1 MADSTLADLT
11 AAELAEQFSRRDL
24 SPVEVTLAVLERID
38 ACEPRVNAM
47 YRIARESAL
56 EAARESAQRWQAG
69 APRSAAD
76 GIPVTVKENLY
87 SRGDPAPI
95 GTAAGSLAPRPA
107 DAPPVARLRE
117 AGCVIVGKTTMPDF
131 GMLSSGL
138 SSIHGITRNPWRTDL
153 NPAGSSSGA
162 AAAAAAG
169 YGPWHLGTDIGGSIR
184 LPAFHCGVFGLKPSL
199 GRVPI
204 NPPFLGRVA
213 GPLTR
218 TVHDAALL
226 MNVIA
231 QPDARD
237 FMSLPAEACD
247 YTQDLERIQLA
258 GLRIGLLE
266 DMGTGWPAEP
276 AVVDTVR
283 DAARALER
291 AGAQIE
297 PIPSFLSAEMLDG
310 IQQFFEA
317 RSHNELMALDSAARA
332 SVLPFIVEWATWR
345 ASVFSGA
352 DVMRAYNQIHAMR
365 EAAVAASQPFDY
377 LLMPTAPI
385 ARYPAEHACPGND
398 PHRALDHI
406 AFTVAWNMSEQP
418 AAAVNWRFDGEG
430 LPLGVQLVGRR
441 FDDRAVLRLARG
453 IEMLRP
459 VQQPWPPVR

>member
-56 EAARESAQRWQAG
+56 DAARESAQRWRAG
-69 APRSAAD
+69 VPRSAAD

-297 PIPSFLSAEMLDG
+297 PIQSFLSAAMLDG

-317 RSHNELMALDSAARA
+317 RSHNELMALDSTARS

-345 ASVFSGA
+345 ASLFSGA

-453 IEMLRP
+453 VEMLRP

>member
-56 EAARESAQRWQAG
+56 DAARESAQRWRAG
-69 APRSAAD
+69 VPRSAAD

-87 SRGDPAPI
+87 SKGDPAPI

-459 VQQPWPPVR
+459 VQQPWPPAR

>member
-1 MADSTLADLT
+1 
-11 AAELAEQFSRRDL
+11 
-24 SPVEVTLAVLERID
+24 
-38 ACEPRVNAM
+38 
-47 YRIARESAL
+47 
-56 EAARESAQRWQAG
+56 
-69 APRSAAD
+69 
-76 GIPVTVKENLY
+76 
-87 SRGDPAPI
+87 
-95 GTAAGSLAPRPA
+95 
-107 DAPPVARLRE
+107 
-117 AGCVIVGKTTMPDF
+117 
-131 GMLSSGL
+131 MLSSGL
-138 SSIHGITRNPWRTDL
+138 SSIHGKTRNPWRNDL
-153 NPAGSSSGA
+153 NPAGTSSGA

-184 LPAFHCGVFGLKPSL
+184 LPAFHCGVVGLKPSL

-218 TVHDAALL
+218 TVRDAALL

-231 QPDARD
+231 KPDARD
-237 FMSLPAEACD
+237 FMSLPADACD
-247 YTQDLERIQLA
+247 YAQDLEGSRLA

-291 AGAQIE
+291 AGARVE
-297 PIPSFLSAEMLDG
+297 PIQTFLSAEMLDG

-317 RSHNELMALDSAARA
+317 RSHNDLMALDSAARA
-332 SVLPFIVEWATWR
+332 AVLPFIVEWATWR
-345 ASVFSGA
+345 AGVFSGA

-418 AAAVNWRFDGEG
+418 AAAVNWRFDDEG

-441 FDDRAVLRLARG
+441 FDDRGVLRLARS

-459 VQQPWPPVR
+459 AQQPWPSVR

>member
-11 AAELAEQFSRRDL
+11 AAELAEQFSRREL
-24 SPVEVTLAVLERID
+24 SPEEVTRAVLERIE

-56 EAARESAQRWQAG
+56 DAARESAQRWQAG
-69 APRSAAD
+69 VPRSAAD

-87 SRGDPAPI
+87 SRGDPAPL

-237 FMSLPAEACD
+237 FMSLPAEACN

-297 PIPSFLSAEMLDG
+297 PIQSFLSAEMLDG

-317 RSHNELMALDSAARA
+317 RSHNELMALESAARA
-332 SVLPFIVEWATWR
+332 SVLPFIV
-345 ASVFSGA
+345 VSGR
-352 DVMRAYNQIHAMR
+352 VC
-365 EAAVAASQPFDY
+365 
-377 LLMPTAPI
+377 MP
-385 ARYPAEHACPGND
+385 
-398 PHRALDHI
+398 
-406 AFTVAWNMSEQP
+406 WQ
-418 AAAVNWRFDGEG
+418 
-430 LPLGVQLVGRR
+430 
-441 FDDRAVLRLARG
+441 
-453 IEMLRP
+453 
-459 VQQPWPPVR
+459 

>member
-1 MADSTLADLT
+1 MADITLADLS
-11 AAELAEQFSRRDL
+11 AVELGERFARREL
-24 SPVEVTLAVLERID
+24 SPEEVTQAVLARIE
-38 ACEPRVNAM
+38 AYEPRLNAM
-47 YRIARESAL
+47 YRVSRESAL
-56 EAARESAQRWQAG
+56 AAARDSTQRWRAG
-69 APRSAAD
+69 VPRSAAD

-87 SRGDPAPI
+87 SAGDPAPI
-95 GTAAGSLAPRPA
+95 GTAAGSVAPRPS
-107 DAPPVARLRE
+107 DAPAVARLRE

-184 LPAFHCGVFGLKPSL
+184 LPAFHCGVFGFKPSL

-218 TVHDAALL
+218 TVSDAALL

-231 QPDARD
+231 RPDARD
-237 FMSLPAEACD
+237 FMSLPPDACD
-247 YTQDLERIQLA
+247 YAQDLEGARLA
-258 GLRIGLLE
+258 GLRIGVLE
-266 DMGTGWPAEP
+266 EMGTGWPPEP
-276 AVVDTVR
+276 AVVEAVR
-283 DAARALER
+283 ETARALER
-291 AGAQIE
+291 EGARIE
-297 PIPSFLSAEMLDG
+297 PIRSFLSAQMLDG

-317 RSHNELMALDSAARA
+317 RSHNELMALDSTQR
-332 SVLPFIVEWATWR
+332 SRVLPFIVEWASWR
-345 ASVFSGA
+345 AHGFSGA

-365 EAAVAASQPFDY
+365 EAAVVASQPFDY

-418 AAAVNWRFDGEG
+418 AAAVNWRFDHEG
-430 LPLGVQLVGRR
+430 LPLGVQLIGRR
-441 FDDRAVLRLARG
+441 FDDRGVLRFARQ
-453 IEMLRP
+453 IERLRP
-459 VQQPWPPVR
+459 LQRPWPLLG

>member
-56 EAARESAQRWQAG
+56 EAAHESAQRWQAG

-459 VQQPWPPVR
+459 VQQPWPPAR